1 MAAFPLREDE
11 EEDDATTGTV
21 KRLTPKVLKRLI
33 KEQKLYN
40 TAELVFIGSAA
51 ASLSSAKPRPAGY
64 AASLGVACVLLA
76 VLATYM
82 GIATRRALE
91 EVRTRERD
99 RDDVELVG

>member
-1 MAAFPLREDE
+1 VLDAPPAPFAASLLAVE
-11 EEDDATTGTV
+11 
-21 KRLTPKVLKRLI
+21 
-33 KEQKLYN
+33 LYN

-51 ASLSSAKPRPAGY
+51 ASLSSAEPRPAGY